1 MKKLKFGLSILLATI
16 LLVSSCEENVT
27 TENEI
32 TQETE
37 KVDVDDKK
45 AAKLKVMMHA
55 NPLPNY
61 MTVILDNIEVLNIDK
76 KQHQQLLAIS
86 KEKRP
91 KAVGMSKKVGEL
103 ERKLYQSSLDN
114 AKKEVLINDFE
125 ESLALRTSLVTTKL
139 DCRDQVLEVL
149 SEQQWNELVVLY
161 KEKMPFN
168 NKTEMTILINHV
180 NPLPNYMQMIRDGV
194 IQLDEAQDDKLSEWS
209 IDNHPKM
216 MELAGRVNKLENDAY
231 DLSINNESREVILQK
246 VAEITALKKQIV
258 ITKTDCRDNLIS
270 NILSEEQWKD
280 LSSK

>member
-1 MKKLKFGLSILLATI
+1 
-16 LLVSSCEENVT
+16 
-27 TENEI
+27 
-32 TQETE
+32 
-37 KVDVDDKK
+37 
-45 AAKLKVMMHA
+45 
-55 NPLPNY
+55 
-61 MTVILDNIEVLNIDK
+61 
-76 KQHQQLLAIS
+76 
-86 KEKRP
+86 
-91 KAVGMSKKVGEL
+91 MSKKVGEL